1 METDEKK
8 YFVQSVEDVKIYGH
22 VQASIL
28 SRIRWWCQY
37 NEENK
42 IKDRF
47 HDGEWWSGFMS
58 INDFSEQTG
67 TPYSTVKKNLRQMIK
82 DNIIYKG
89 CYNKKGFDKTN
100 WYRINRSKMDLSWV
114 QNGPID
120 ETKMDPRKV
129 QNGLMDGTKMD
140 PPIPVNPP
148 LKLSENLS
156 MNPVSINPENTSMD
170 TSNPMELLKEKTRL
184 KNIIIEKY
192 PIEYVIQKV
201 EQREFKYIE
210 TVRRKPIPTEDME
223 LFEEYNNIII

>member
-1 METDEKK
+1 METNEKK

-100 WYRINRSKMDLSWV
+100 WYRINRSKMDSPWV
-114 QNGPID
+114 QNGPIN

-129 QNGLMDGTKMD
+129 QNELMDDTKMD
-140 PPIPVNPP
+140 PPIPVNLPLNLP
-148 LKLSENLS
+148 LKLSV
-156 MNPVSINPENTSMD
+156 NPVSINLENTSKEISTEEMILKKFGHIPRIID
-170 TSNPMELLKEKTRL
+170 RIKRNEITSIQNLNKGIPLTNEDKELIAQFMEEQMEL
-184 KNIIIEKY
+184 
-192 PIEYVIQKV
+192 
-201 EQREFKYIE
+201 
-210 TVRRKPIPTEDME
+210 
-223 LFEEYNNIII
+223 NNNQ